1 MKKKPSKKR
10 CEKKGDFWK
19 LRPVKPGPPQAPT
32 NTYNI
37 NKTHK
42 THSTLQHA
50 SGAFGPGADIFEQRT
65 LLNLTCMGAGLRTPG
80 SCPSQPS
87 RLWAPFSSLRTPFCS
102 PWVHFTNSRLHFVRS
117 IAGYW
122 ILESQIS

>member
-32 NTYNI
+32 NTYKI

-42 THSTLQHA
+42 ASEETLNPSTRLGRLRA
-50 SGAFGPGADIFEQRT
+50 RSGYI
-65 LLNLTCMGAGLRTPG
+65 
-80 SCPSQPS
+80 
-87 RLWAPFSSLRTPFCS
+87 
-102 PWVHFTNSRLHFVRS
+102 
-117 IAGYW
+117 
-122 ILESQIS
+122 